1 MTSPDV
7 PGLQRLK
14 PRTGN
19 VLCPQLC
26 WLIHKTAGQDVFL
39 EYRRPAKDSWLA
51 PACLLSFC
59 YLFATILLL
68 FCYLQSLVVFGLLS
82 FWYLFGSF
90 LLSDCYHSLFALHKQ
105 GTLAMYTSP
114 RRKGAPSESRSS
126 LRADHPRLNPTP
138 LAINPA
144 MPDGLASASRP
155 HSKLRTRSPLSGGLM
170 MAFRAP
176 AGF

>member
-14 PRTGN
+14 QRTGN

-26 WLIHKTAGQDVFL
+26 WLIHKTAGQYVFL
-39 EYRRPAKDSWLA
+39 EYRRHANDSWSGSA
-51 PACLLSFC
+51 RNRMFAIFLLSFC
-59 YLFATILLL
+59 YLFATCLLSV
-68 FCYLQSLVVFGLLS
+68 CYL
-82 FWYLFGSF
+82 
-90 LLSDCYHSLFALHKQ
+90 FATATLCCEKSQ

-114 RRKGAPSESRSS
+114 RRKGSPSESRSS

-144 MPDGLASASRP
+144 MPDGLANASRP
-155 HSKLRTRSPLSGGLM
+155 HSKLRTRSPLSGWFM
-170 MAFRAP
+170 MAFRAL

>member
-14 PRTGN
+14 QRTGN
-19 VLCPQLC
+19 VLWLHNSGTRCIFGVPPARQIFLVRLCPRPEGLLLFC
-26 WLIHKTAGQDVFL
+26 YFFAIFL
-39 EYRRPAKDSWLA
+39 LFQGPLSLSVALL
-51 PACLLSFC
+51 LLSFC
-59 YLFATILLL
+59 YFFAT
-68 FCYLQSLVVFGLLS
+68 
-82 FWYLFGSF
+82 F
-90 LLSDCYHSLFALHKQ
+90 LLSDCYPSLFALHKQ

-114 RRKGAPSESRSS
+114 RRKGSPSESRSS

-144 MPDGLASASRP
+144 MPDGLANASRP
-155 HSKLRTRSPLSGGLM
+155 HSKLRTRSPLSGWFM
-170 MAFRAP
+170 MAFRAL

>member
-14 PRTGN
+14 QRTGN

-26 WLIHKTAGQDVFL
+26 WLIHKTAGQYVFL
-39 EYRRPAKDSWLA
+39 EYRRHANDSWSGSA
-51 PACLLSFC
+51 RNRMFAICLLPVCYLFAIFLLLVC
-59 YLFATILLL
+59 YLFATATL
-68 FCYLQSLVVFGLLS
+68 CCEKS
-82 FWYLFGSF
+82 
-90 LLSDCYHSLFALHKQ
+90 Q

-114 RRKGAPSESRSS
+114 RRKGSPSESRSP

-144 MPDGLASASRP
+144 MPDGLANASRP
-155 HSKLRTRSPLSGGLM
+155 HSKLRTRSPLSGWFM
-170 MAFRAP
+170 MAFRAL

>member
-14 PRTGN
+14 QRTGN

-51 PACLLSFC
+51 PACVLSFC
-59 YLFATILLL
+59 YHFAT
-68 FCYLQSLVVFGLLS
+68 
-82 FWYLFGSF
+82 F
-90 LLSDCYHSLFALHKQ
+90 LLSKCYLSLLAINDQ

-126 LRADHPRLNPTP
+126 LRADSSTLNPTP
-138 LAINPA
+138 LAINPS
-144 MPDGLASASRP
+144 MPDGLANTSRQ
-155 HSKLRTRSPLSGGLM
+155 HSKLRTRSPFQVRRKILFFGVGFE
-170 MAFRAP
+170 FRLKPDARQP
-176 AGF
+176 AV